1 MKAQNVCAIIC
12 TVISVISWL
21 FGDNIAGRLGDKNMQ
36 KIAFAITMGFVSY
49 FVLLT
54 ASTTIQVF
62 LERQDKKRA
71 EEKAA
76 TKFNR
81 GFSQLRPEH
90 VDVLRELWEKRVI
103 TRDEDNRAAVAW
115 LEDMGMAKLGKY
127 VGDNLVYK
135 LTEKGEDVCDRLID
149 KDWTL

>member
-1 MKAQNVCAIIC
+1 MNLQNACAVASTAIC
-12 TVISVISWL
+12 ALSLL
-21 FGDNIAGRLGDKNMQ
+21 FGDNVVGRLGEKNMQ
-36 KIAFAITMGFVSY
+36 KIAFAITMGFASY

-81 GFSQLRPEH
+81 NFSQLRPEH
-90 VDVLRELWEKRVI
+90 VDALRELWENKRIV
-103 TRDEDNRAAVAW
+103 RDESNENVVLWLCDSGMVRAFTTS
-115 LEDMGMAKLGKY
+115 GN
-127 VGDNLVYK
+127 NLAYK
-135 LTEKGEDVCDRLID
+135 LTKKGEDVCDRLIETN
-149 KDWTL
+149 WTL

>member
-71 EEKAA
+71 DA
-76 TKFNR
+76 
-81 GFSQLRPEH
+81 
-90 VDVLRELWEKRVI
+90 LRELWENKRIV
-103 TRDEDNRAAVAW
+103 RDESNENVVLWLYDSGMVRAFTTS
-115 LEDMGMAKLGKY
+115 GN
-127 VGDNLVYK
+127 NLAYK
-135 LTEKGEDVCDRLID
+135 LTKKGEDVCDRLIETN
-149 KDWTL
+149 WTL